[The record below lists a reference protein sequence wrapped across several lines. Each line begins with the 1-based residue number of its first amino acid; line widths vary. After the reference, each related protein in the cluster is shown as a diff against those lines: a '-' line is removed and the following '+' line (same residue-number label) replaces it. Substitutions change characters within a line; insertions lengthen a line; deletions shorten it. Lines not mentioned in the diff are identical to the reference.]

1 MTINNNKIKYLKYYL
16 VNIVTIL
23 FLFSCNLSNKKQ
35 QATYQTKFVSGST
48 NNKIEILDFGGTGQP
63 ILFLTGLGNSAL
75 VFVDFAPKFCDK
87 FHVYAMSRRG
97 YGASEQTANG
107 YRIDTL
113 ANDILAVT
121 KTLNLDK
128 VILIGHSIAGD
139 EISKFAST
147 YQDKV
152 DKVVYLDAA
161 YDRTILMATLMPYMP
176 AFPNLTAKDSSS
188 FENFKAFTAKMG
200 VTMPDEELKS
210 TSVFSKDGKYLKSVT
225 PNEIQGKIITGI
237 EQPNYKSINCPALA
251 IYAIPSSV
259 YTTIPF
265 YDLLDA
271 ANKKKA
277 DTGFTIFKK
286 FGTEQIALFKKE
298 VKKGIA
304 KEIKGAEHCVFISN
318 PVETENLIREFL
330 K

>member
-1 MTINNNKIKYLKYYL
+1 MKYLRIYL
-16 VNIVTIL
+16 INIVTIL

-35 QATYQTKFVSGST
+35 QVIYQTKFVNGST
-48 NNKIEILDFGGTGQP
+48 KNKIEILDFGGIGAP
-63 ILFLTGLGNSAL
+63 ILFLTGLGNSAH

-87 FHVYAMSRRG
+87 FHVYAMTRRG

-113 ANDILAVT
+113 AMDILAVT
-121 KTLNLDK
+121 KALNLDK

-147 YQDKV
+147 YPDKV
-152 DKVVYLDAA
+152 EKIIYLDAA
-161 YDRTILMATLMPYMP
+161 YDRTNLMATLMPFMP

-210 TSVFSKDGKYLKSVT
+210 TSVFAKDGKYLKDVT
-225 PNEIQGKIITGI
+225 PDEIQGKIIMGI
-237 EQPNYKSINCPALA
+237 ERPNYKSINCPALS
-251 IYAIPSSV
+251 IYAIASSV
-259 YTTIPF
+259 YTSIPF
-265 YDLLDA
+265 YDSLDA

-277 DTGFTIFKK
+277 DTCFTILKN
-286 FGTEQIALFKKE
+286 FGTEQIALFKNE
-298 VKKGIA
+298 VKNGKV
-304 KEIKGAEHCVFISN
+304 KEIKGADHYVFISN
-318 PVETENLIREFL
+318 PIETENLIREFL